1 MKKTP
6 PTPPAPPT
14 NRGQG
19 RHKLPFETELV
30 GFWMEKGQAEALKKH
45 ANKSA
50 FARELFSK
58 NGFPFGEPITI

>member
-6 PTPPAPPT
+6 PTPPA

-19 RHKLPFETELV
+19 RNKLPYKTRRVIFHLEEN
-30 GFWMEKGQAEALKKH
+30 QAEQLEKMG
-45 ANKSA
+45 NKSH

-58 NGFPFGEPITI
+58 NGFPFGEPIEI